1 MQYYFRWFYESL
13 RRLRAIWSQIWSDLI
28 RIASYGASLL
38 EKMFLRDIIIEKIWP
53 NGFFCRPFSTLKSDW
68 KFFCTRPWRHYT
80 TVWIMNWGSV
90 VSGGSRRYGRSY
102 SGTQLG
108 HSTRASS
115 TTMETRCPKS
125 SFQTFQKRNR
135 LEIRSYRCYGE
146 HGEKMFVFLGLF
158 VHAAVRGGTCAFT
171 LK

>member
-1 MQYYFRWFYESL
+1 MFFFAGLFQPLLTVIENAFARELGGIIQLWVIDWGFVG
-13 RRLRAIWSQIWSDLI
+13 SD
-28 RIASYGASLL
+28 
-38 EKMFLRDIIIEKIWP
+38 
-53 NGFFCRPFSTLKSDW
+53 
-68 KFFCTRPWRHYT
+68 
-80 TVWIMNWGSV
+80 
-90 VSGGSRRYGRSY
+90 GSRRYGCSY

-171 LK
+171 LKIVNTLIKNSSRGDRPSIST